1 MNAEKTCG
9 NCKGEGSWDGYCGE
23 DVCSQF
29 SRWQPIE
36 ARNSVEKAIED
47 GRINVLGNAIEAK
60 QTAGKLDLTLV
71 PNSLIRAVATIREYG
86 IAKYGERDNWKK
98 VPVEEYKKALYLHF
112 LSALDGEEFDEE
124 SGLPHFWHIAT
135 NCAFII
141 QLEGEQNLTLIN
153 ADGKSCVV

>member
-1 MNAEKTCG
+1 MIETDNRKYQPNIVPKEEQEAFEKRYQ
-9 NCKGEGSWDGYCGE
+9 ELR
-23 DVCSQF
+23 Q
-29 SRWQPIE
+29 
-36 ARNSVEKAIED
+36 
-47 GRINVLGNAIEAK
+47 EAK
-60 QTAGKLDLTLV
+60 QTIGKLDLTLV

-98 VPVEEYKKALYLHF
+98 VPVEEYKKALYRHL